1 MDAVLPQLI
10 VIAGVGQLG
19 VLIASAL
26 VPFQLD
32 WRHNLQVLS
41 KLHRQMYWTYGGY
54 VALSIAA
61 FALLSILNARELAGG
76 SGIARG
82 LSAYIAVFWGIRLGL
97 QAVFDVKAHLNS
109 WWLRVG
115 YFALTVMFAGFTVVY
130 AWAALQPSAPGR
142 L

>member
-1 MDAVLPQLI
+1 MERVLPQLI

-26 VPFQLD
+26 VPFRLD
-32 WRHNLQVLS
+32 WRHNLQTLS

-97 QAVFDVKAHLNS
+97 QTVFDVKAHLTA
-109 WWLRVG
+109 WWLKAG
-115 YFALTVMFAGFTVVY
+115 YVALTVMFAGFTVVY
-130 AWAALQPSAPGR
+130 ACAALH
-142 L
+142 